1 MHKVQHGHS
10 TSKDEHIL
18 PSYEHGSFL
27 LWHGSLVASTAIFI
41 TNGLYSSTAL
51 FACVNID
58 IQWVFTFPSMCVT
71 IGSPAIGYIIVCN
84 FNPSWKHLSFM
95 SISNRWQLIF
105 YLRSIFVFV
114 WFTFF
119 YQIEP
124 TLHCI
129 AIVLIITHPITV
141 LKQISTQYL

>member
-27 LWHGSLVASTAIFI
+27 LWHGSLVASAAIFI

-105 YLRSIFVFV
+105 L
-114 WFTFF
+114 
-119 YQIEP
+119 
-124 TLHCI
+124 
-129 AIVLIITHPITV
+129 
-141 LKQISTQYL
+141 STQYLRFCMIYFLLPNWTNSSLYCNCVDYNSSNNGPQAN